1 MSAAGVVPPIPRTR
15 VERRCRQTPA
25 GIKIETWRLVD
36 TRTLP
41 AESAGLPFSVLFEE
55 AVDVTELGAVPSASN
70 DQADTLRLPVDGD
83 VTVENPPP
91 AYASSDSKEQ
101 P

>member
-1 MSAAGVVPPIPRTR
+1 MSAVAVVPQVPHGR
-15 VERRCRQTPA
+15 VERRCRQTPW
-25 GIKIETWRLVD
+25 GMKIETWRLVD

-41 AESAGLPFSVLFEE
+41 HESAYLPFFVLFEE
-55 AVDVTELGAVPSASN
+55 PAEASELGAVPCGSD

-83 VTVENPPP
+83 VTVEDPPP